1 MSIKKD
7 IDACLLVLKSCTEE
21 RQSAFD
27 YKLISTLER
36 CLKMESALAVYA
48 DKNHW
53 HENYRNCDNSVFVP
67 KGEKYH
73 SNIDDF
79 NGWEIAQKALRSES

>member
-7 IDACLLVLKSCTEE
+7 INACLLVLKSCTEE

-48 DKNHW
+48 NP
-53 HENYRNCDNSVFVP
+53 ENLAMNPIDCNSNVLCEAVG
-67 KGEKYH
+67 GE
-73 SNIDDF
+73 
-79 NGWEIAQKALRSES
+79 EIAQKALRDES

>member
-48 DKNHW
+48 NP
-53 HENYRNCDNSVFVP
+53 ENWAMNPSSFDSNVLCDAEE
-67 KGEKYH
+67 GE
-73 SNIDDF
+73 
-79 NGWEIAQKALRSES
+79 EIAQKALRGES